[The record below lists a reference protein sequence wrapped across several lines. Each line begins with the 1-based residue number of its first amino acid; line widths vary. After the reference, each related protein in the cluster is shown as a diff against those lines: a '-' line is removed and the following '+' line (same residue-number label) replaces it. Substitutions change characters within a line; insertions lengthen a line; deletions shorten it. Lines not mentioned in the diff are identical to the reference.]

1 MKGEELPVGYR
12 NMYELIRLAE
22 RRKVSIG
29 EIVLAAEASQE
40 GVTPKEV
47 RERMARSWRVMQ
59 QAIRRGLK
67 EDIKSVSGL
76 SGGDAKRL
84 ASATHRFLSPQVAK
98 AAAMALAVTEVN
110 AAMGKIVAC
119 PTAGSCG
126 IVPAALSLAAERLKL
141 SDDAIIMALFT
152 AAGIGIVC
160 SLNAFISGAEGG
172 CQAECGVAAAMAA
185 GALTELAG
193 GTPRQVG
200 HAVAICLSNMLGLVC
215 DPVAGLVEIPCILR
229 NAGALM
235 QALLAAELAL
245 AGVES
250 RIPPD
255 EVIDAMREVGEALPE
270 TLKETAQGGLATTPT
285 GERIRRQFQ

>member
-1 MKGEELPVGYR
+1 MEYQTL
-12 NMYELIRLAE
+12 NELIKLAS
-22 RRKVSIG
+22 RNKKRIG
-29 EIVLAAEASQE
+29 EIVLAEEASQE
-40 GVTPKEV
+40 GESPDTIRGQMVI
-47 RERMARSWRVMQ
+47 SWQVML
-59 QAIRRGLK
+59 QAIQRGIT

-76 SGGDAKRL
+76 SGGDGKQV
-84 ASATHRFLSPQVAK
+84 SQVAPK
-98 AAAMALAVTEVN
+98 YLSRPVAEAAAKALGVAEVN
-110 AAMGKIVAC
+110 ASMGKIVAC

-126 IVPAALSLAAERLKL
+126 IVPAALTLAKEKLNL
-141 SDDAIIMALFT
+141 SDEDIIISLFT

-160 SLNAFISGAEGG
+160 SINASISGAEGG

-193 GTPRQVG
+193 GSPTMVG
-200 HAVAICLSNMLGLVC
+200 HAVALCLSNMLGLVC

-245 AGVES
+245 AGVKS

-270 TLKETAQGGLATTPT
+270 SLRETAQGGLANTPT
-285 GERIRRQFQ
+285 AKRIQRKLS